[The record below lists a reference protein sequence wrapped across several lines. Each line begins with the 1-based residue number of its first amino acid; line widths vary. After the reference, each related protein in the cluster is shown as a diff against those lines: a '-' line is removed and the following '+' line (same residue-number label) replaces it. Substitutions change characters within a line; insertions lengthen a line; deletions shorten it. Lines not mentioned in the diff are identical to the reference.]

1 MKLRGMRPARRDSHF
16 AARRPCGCG
25 APGRENAG
33 FTVVEI
39 VIALT
44 IVIIIAAASMPTF
57 RGLRDEQLAREPIQE
72 LVRLAKEARL
82 RAMREK
88 RPYQVAFH
96 AGGFTAS
103 RYFNPYLQI
112 ADLTAFLAEEETG
125 VQRIN
130 PNAEETSDD
139 PDAKSATVAKTD
151 LPIAPP
157 GPKLDDHWQEHY
169 TLPEDTQYSIKFWHD
184 LEPMPVVGE
193 VVKLWVFQPTGICQ
207 PISVHLQRQS
217 AFFDVEF
224 GALTA
229 DIVKEVV
236 GVQ

>member
-1 MKLRGMRPARRDSHF
+1 MLPARAWASEQIRPTAC
-16 AARRPCGCG
+16 AA
-25 APGRENAG
+25 
-33 FTVVEI
+33 FTLVEV

-57 RGLRDEQLAREPIQE
+57 RGLREEQMAREPVQA
-72 LVRLAKEARL
+72 LVRLAKEARI

-103 RYFNPYLQI
+103 RYFNPYLQLS
-112 ADLTAFLAEEETG
+112 DLTALLAEEETG
-125 VQRIN
+125 VTRLN
-130 PNAEETSDD
+130 PNEEESTDD
-139 PDAKSATVAKTD
+139 PDAKTSNVPKTD
-151 LPIAPP
+151 LPLAPP
-157 GPKLDDHWQEHY
+157 GPKVDDKWQEHY
-169 TLPEDTQYSIKFWHD
+169 NLPEGSQYSIKYWHD
-184 LEPMPVVGE
+184 LEPTPVVGE

-207 PISVHLQRQS
+207 PLTVHLERQS
-217 AFFDVEF
+217 AYFDVEF